1 MTEPYRD
8 YQRAVKANAA
18 ALGRGI
24 AEQGGELL
32 TGGTDTHLVQLDL
45 RNSALSGKDMEE
57 RLHDILMTVNRNTVP
72 FDERPPTIASGVRI
86 GTPAATMRGLDEA
99 DAHEVGSVI
108 GEAISPDADLGAL
121 RARIAEILARRPAVC
136 RARARRTVAGGRD
149 VSGRVVVLDHPVV
162 RHKTT
167 LLRRTDTDMRLFRAL
182 VHEISL
188 FVLYEATR
196 LLPTEP
202 MRVQTPMGPYDGARV
217 PGSTL
222 AIVPVLRAGLGMLD
236 AAHELLPHAP
246 VGFVGVTRDEETL
259 RPVPY
264 YLKLPDGLTGRSVL
278 VLDPMLA
285 TGGSA
290 SHAIGLC
297 REAGA
302 RDITLAALIA
312 APEGIA
318 RLREEQPDAHICV
331 AALDERLNDV
341 GFIVPGLGDAGDRM
355 YGTL

>member
-1 MTEPYRD
+1 M
-8 YQRAVKANAA
+8 
-18 ALGRGI
+18 
-24 AEQGGELL
+24 
-32 TGGTDTHLVQLDL
+32 
-45 RNSALSGKDMEE
+45 
-57 RLHDILMTVNRNTVP
+57 
-72 FDERPPTIASGVRI
+72 
-86 GTPAATMRGLDEA
+86 
-99 DAHEVGSVI
+99 
-108 GEAISPDADLGAL
+108 
-121 RARIAEILARRPAVC
+121 
-136 RARARRTVAGGRD
+136 
-149 VSGRVVVLDHPVV
+149 SGRVVVLDHPVV

-302 RDITLAALIA
+302 RDVSLAALIA

-318 RLREEQPDAHICV
+318 RRREEQPDAHICV

>member
-1 MTEPYRD
+1 
-8 YQRAVKANAA
+8 
-18 ALGRGI
+18 
-24 AEQGGELL
+24 
-32 TGGTDTHLVQLDL
+32 
-45 RNSALSGKDMEE
+45 
-57 RLHDILMTVNRNTVP
+57 
-72 FDERPPTIASGVRI
+72 
-86 GTPAATMRGLDEA
+86 MRGLDEA

-121 RARIAEILARRPAVC
+121 
-136 RARARRTVAGGRD
+136 ARASSRSWRGARSTPGSRTAPRTGGRR

-162 RHKTT
+162 RHKTS
-167 LLRRTDTDMRLFRAL
+167 LLRSAETDARLFRAL

-202 MRVQTPMGPYDGARV
+202 RTCRRRWRPTTARASRARV
-217 PGSTL
+217 

-236 AAHELLPHAP
+236 AAQELLPHAP

-290 SHAIGLC
+290 SHAIGMC

-302 RDITLAALIA
+302 SDITLAALIA
-312 APEGIA
+312 APEGVA
-318 RLREEQPDAHICV
+318 RLHAEQPDASICV

>member
-1 MTEPYRD
+1 M
-8 YQRAVKANAA
+8 
-18 ALGRGI
+18 
-24 AEQGGELL
+24 
-32 TGGTDTHLVQLDL
+32 
-45 RNSALSGKDMEE
+45 
-57 RLHDILMTVNRNTVP
+57 
-72 FDERPPTIASGVRI
+72 
-86 GTPAATMRGLDEA
+86 
-99 DAHEVGSVI
+99 
-108 GEAISPDADLGAL
+108 
-121 RARIAEILARRPAVC
+121 
-136 RARARRTVAGGRD
+136 
-149 VSGRVVVLDHPVV
+149 SGRLLVLDHPVV

-167 LLRRTDTDMRLFRAL
+167 LLRAAGSDARLFRAL

-196 LLPTEP
+196 FLPTEP
-202 MRVQTPMGPYDGARV
+202 FRVQTPMAPYDGVRV
-217 PGSTL
+217 PGSKV

-264 YLKLPDGLTGRSVL
+264 YLKLPDGLSGRSVL

-302 RDITLAALIA
+302 TNIALAALIA
-312 APEGIA
+312 APEGIE
-318 RLREEQPDAHICV
+318 RLRAEQPDAGICV